1 MDPAAAGKDADMDVR
16 TELRY
21 AAEPKV
27 VFAMI
32 TDEAFLA
39 RKSVATGALS
49 HDVSSTPTS
58 DGGVTV
64 RVDRVLP
71 AVVPDFVR
79 KFVGETLRV
88 VQVDTWGP
96 EQPDGSRAG
105 TFDVEISGAPGTMR
119 GTLALQSDGRAG
131 TVQRFDGDVR
141 ISVPFVGGKIE
152 KSATEAVL
160 AAVAKEGEVGRSW
173 LAERT

>member
-1 MDPAAAGKDADMDVR
+1 MDVR

-21 AAEPKV
+21 GAEPKA
-27 VFAMI
+27 VFTMI

-49 HDVSSTPTS
+49 HEVSSTPTA
-58 DGGVTV
+58 DGGVST

-88 VQVDTWGP
+88 VQTDTWGP

-119 GTLALQSDGRAG
+119 GSLTLQPDGG
-131 TVQRFDGDVR
+131 GGSVQRFDGDVK
-141 ISVPFVGGKIE
+141 IAVPFVGSKIE
-152 KSATEAVL
+152 KSAAEAVL
-160 AAVAKEGEVGRSW
+160 AAVKKEGEVGRAW
-173 LAERT
+173 LAERG